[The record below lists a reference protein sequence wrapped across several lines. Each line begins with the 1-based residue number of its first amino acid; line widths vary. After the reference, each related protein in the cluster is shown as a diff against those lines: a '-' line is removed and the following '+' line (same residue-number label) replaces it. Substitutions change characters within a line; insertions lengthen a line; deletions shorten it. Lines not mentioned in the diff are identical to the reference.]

1 MTAGGSFMNPRCK
14 NRNRW
19 VSGGRRKSR
28 KISEPW
34 PSGINRR
41 NYQRPAANRIDD
53 GKRNQMLKLAREV
66 YPDFNMGHCLEML
79 AERDNLMTSYAT
91 FHRWCRMAGIAKRK
105 RRRTPKA
112 RVHRERMANE
122 GLPLQLDGTG
132 STPRVERH

>member
-1 MTAGGSFMNPRCK
+1 MNPRCK